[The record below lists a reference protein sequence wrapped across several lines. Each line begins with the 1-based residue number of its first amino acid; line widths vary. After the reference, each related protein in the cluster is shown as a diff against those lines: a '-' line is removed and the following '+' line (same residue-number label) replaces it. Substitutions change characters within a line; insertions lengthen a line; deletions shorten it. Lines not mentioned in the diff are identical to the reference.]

1 MQNNLNYEIID
12 RLCSVTEK
20 LSEIVKKQAEVIEQ
34 SEIESKVQEE
44 LEKMRSDADR
54 ELNTLENKMRKG
66 KCNERGIY

>member
-20 LSEIVKKQAEVIEQ
+20 LSEIVKKQAEVIDQ
-34 SEIESKVQEE
+34 SKIASEVQEE

-66 KCNERGIY
+66 KCQ

>member
-44 LEKMRSDADR
+44 LEKMRSEVGCGPR
-54 ELNTLENKMRKG
+54 IEHTG
-66 KCNERGIY
+66 K

>member
-20 LSEIVKKQAEVIEQ
+20 LSEIVKKQAEVIDQ
-34 SEIESKVQEE
+34 SKIASEVQEE

-54 ELNTLENKMRKG
+54 ELNTLGNKMRKG
-66 KCNERGIY
+66 KCQ

>member
-12 RLCSVTEK
+12 RLCSVNEK

-34 SEIESKVQEE
+34 SEIASEVQKE

-54 ELNTLENKMRKG
+54 ELNTLGNKMRKG
-66 KCNERGIY
+66 KCQ

>member
-12 RLCSVTEK
+12 RLCSVNEK

-54 ELNTLENKMRKG
+54 ELNTLGNKMRKG
-66 KCNERGIY
+66 KCK